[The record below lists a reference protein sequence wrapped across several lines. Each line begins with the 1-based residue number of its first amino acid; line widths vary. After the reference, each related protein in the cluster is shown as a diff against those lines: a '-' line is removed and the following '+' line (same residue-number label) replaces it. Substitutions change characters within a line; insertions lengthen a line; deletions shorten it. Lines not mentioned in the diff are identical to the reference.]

1 MCKDWSTL
9 LMLKNKVQH
18 ARENRPNPIIKSLLA
33 LAKQKALVPRLVK
46 EGPGKMNLAIGDGA
60 YDVGMIH
67 EANIGVGI
75 SDIEGTQS
83 QLSRAPTIIFRM
95 DVSHGSHG
103 RSDVPSIAAVQ
114 PCKDNRGNNWRIVG
128 LLRKKKRYNRGEEVV
143 TGKAL
148 GWGWRPSTHNRD
160 INVVSSND
168 DILNTQVNIKETN
181 EFINF
186 INERRLA
193 EIPMGGR
200 KFTRVSNDGMK
211 FSMLGRLLLNDDFNN
226 TWGNFSVIALDMKL
240 LDHYIGTESFTF
252 EYLVFLEQF
261 WKRHEK
267 QSILEQKRRKMHSDQ
282 RKDTKY
288 AHLAIR
294 RIKLLPNMS
303 NKSPYSRV
311 DAVSPFMDM
320 VYRCPNRKFILMY

>member
-1 MCKDWSTL
+1 GEWK
-9 LMLKNKVQH
+9 
-18 ARENRPNPIIKSLLA
+18 
-33 LAKQKALVPRLVK
+33 
-46 EGPGKMNLAIGDGA
+46 
-60 YDVGMIH
+60 
-67 EANIGVGI
+67 GI
-75 SDIEGTQS
+75 EYEVFMVCIYE
-83 QLSRAPTIIFRM
+83 L
-95 DVSHGSHG
+95 HGYK
-103 RSDVPSIAAVQ
+103 
-114 PCKDNRGNNWRIVG
+114 C
-128 LLRKKKRYNRGEEVV
+128 
-143 TGKAL
+143 
-148 GWGWRPSTHNRD
+148 
-160 INVVSSND
+160 
-168 DILNTQVNIKETN
+168 
-181 EFINF
+181 
-186 INERRLA
+186 A

-311 DAVSPFMDM
+311 DAEGDKEKACSGCIISEGDLFMTVVSVVTYSHVDSSLRALAGQAEGFGRQA
-320 VYRCPNRKFILMY
+320 VGGLHGEILMLPRY